1 MEEVKSE
8 DLEEELNID
17 EGLQLLK
24 EEALD
29 ESPKQIYFEEEKP
42 VEVVEEV
49 GNQFS
54 FLSLAD

>member
-29 ESPKQIYFEEEKP
+29 ESPK
-42 VEVVEEV
+42 
-49 GNQFS
+49 
-54 FLSLAD
+54 